1 MTTKNKS
8 LYDGL
13 LLVHKPTGITSHDL
27 VDRARKIF
35 NTREV
40 GHSGTLDPLASGL
53 MILLLGQGTKLSPYI
68 MDGDKSYSVE
78 VLLGLKTDA
87 LDVTGKTIAKVDVT
101 NQHLSQL
108 DSVLPKFEGDFQW
121 PVPMHSAVKVNG
133 QKLYELA
140 HKDQRI
146 ETPVK
151 HMKFWNV
158 KKTSDSSRESFWVDL
173 DCSKGSFIRT
183 WVDQL
188 GDLLGCGACMK
199 SLIRTQSSPFRLDQ
213 AMTLEQIDSTLKNKQ
228 SLKCFIEMH
237 EAMPYMKRA
246 RIQNYDQTLLLN
258 GQISHDLRR
267 LLISR
272 VEPQISSMIQILSSK
287 TGELLALIA
296 YEQGVGFKIMR
307 VIATPAQNPKI

>member
-87 LDVTGKTIAKVDVT
+87 LDVTGKTITEIEVT
-101 NQHLSQL
+101 DQHLSKL
-108 DSVLPKFEGDFQW
+108 DSILPTFEGEFHW

-140 HKDQRI
+140 HKDLKI

-151 HMKFWNV
+151 PMKFWNV
-158 KKTSDSSRESFWVDL
+158 KKTSASSQKSFWVDL

-188 GDLLGCGACMK
+188 GDALGCGACMK
-199 SLIRTQSSPFRLDQ
+199 SLVRTKSSPFSLNQ
-213 AMTLEQIDSTLKNKQ
+213 AMTLEQIDSNLKHDQ
-228 SLKCFIEMH
+228 LLKCFIEMH

-267 LLISR
+267 LLISL
-272 VEPQISSMIQILSSK
+272 VDPQISSMIQVLSNK
-287 TGELLALIA
+287 TGELLALIS
-296 YEQGVGFKIMR
+296 YEQGIGFKIKR
-307 VIATPAQNPKI
+307 VIASPAQNPKN

>member
-1 MTTKNKS
+1 MTTKGKS

-87 LDVTGKTIAKVDVT
+87 LDITGKTISDVEVT
-101 NQHLSQL
+101 KDHLSKL
-108 DSVLPKFEGDFQW
+108 DLLIPKFEGEFNW

-140 HKDQRI
+140 HKDQKI

-151 HMKFWNV
+151 VMKFWNV
-158 KKTSDSSRESFWVDL
+158 KKISTSSHNSFWVDL

-188 GDLLGCGACMK
+188 GDALGCGACMK

-213 AMTLEQIDSTLKNKQ
+213 AMTLEQIDSTLKSHQ
-228 SLKCFIEMH
+228 PLKCFIEMH

-267 LLISR
+267 LLISL
-272 VEPQISSMIQILSSK
+272 VTPNESSMIQVLSNKS
-287 TGELLALIA
+287 GELLALIS
-296 YEQGVGFKIMR
+296 YEQGVGFKIKR
-307 VIATPAQNPKI
+307 VIASPAQNPKI